1 MWLKNIQFLLMSRVN
16 DPTIP
21 TVFKWANCYL
31 VGFSN
36 NVFKKHYCSV
46 MLRDFIN
53 WNIAC
58 RILKLVQV
66 NSTEKGQ
73 YTGFVGSCGKAEVS
87 LEMLE

>member
-1 MWLKNIQFLLMSRVN
+1 MTPPFPQYSSGPIATLLV
-16 DPTIP
+16 
-21 TVFKWANCYL
+21 
-31 VGFSN
+31 FSN